1 MKMVTH
7 VGRMHAGMVVECLVC
22 VCVGVCTCTSE
33 ISFVRQSLD
42 VKSGIL
48 LSQDSNGFL
57 GNWEVVIS
65 GGSFIFWTIL

>member
-22 VCVGVCTCTSE
+22 VCVGVCTCASG

-42 VKSGIL
+42 VK
-48 LSQDSNGFL
+48 
-57 GNWEVVIS
+57 VVFFS
-65 GGSFIFWTIL
+65 PRTVMVSWVTGR